1 MVKEHMTVPVFG
13 NGNCFTLADAKE
25 WQSRTG
31 VDGSFAFGFNM
42 GRAVF
47 VERFYWPQL
56 IPSCM

>member
-1 MVKEHMTVPVFG
+1 MRSTHPVNYEAVKMVKEHMTVPVFG

-42 GRAVF
+42 GSSFR
-47 VERFYWPQL
+47 
-56 IPSCM
+56 